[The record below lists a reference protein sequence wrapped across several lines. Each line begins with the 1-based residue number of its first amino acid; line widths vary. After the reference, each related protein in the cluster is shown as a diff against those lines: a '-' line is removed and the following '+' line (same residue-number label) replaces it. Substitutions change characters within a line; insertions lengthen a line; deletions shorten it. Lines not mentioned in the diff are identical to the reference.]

1 MDMKEAM
8 KERHMVRK
16 YKNKPLTDDVIE
28 KLKIK
33 IKKNNRE
40 YKLNMKLM
48 VNNDKGLSTLIKD
61 FLSKG
66 VSNYIILA
74 GKDSKDLDE
83 RLGYSGTDIMLYAQ
97 TLGLNTW
104 WVGGTYNASISKY
117 VKDKKVIGI
126 IAVGYGRTN
135 GVPHKSKSL
144 EEVSI
149 YEGTPPKWF
158 DEGVKAA
165 LLAPTA
171 LNRQDFVIIGRGNN
185 VTIKCDNG
193 IFTGANIGI
202 IKYHFELG
210 AEKKDFKWI

>member
-1 MDMKEAM
+1 MDLKEAM

-28 KLKIK
+28 KLKIR

-66 VSNYIILA
+66 VNNYIILA

-83 RLGYSGTDIMLYAQ
+83 RLGYSGADIMLYAQ

-104 WVGGTYNASISKY
+104 WIGGTYNKNISM
-117 VKDKKVIGI
+117 
-126 IAVGYGRTN
+126 T
-135 GVPHKSKSL
+135 
-144 EEVSI
+144 
-149 YEGTPPKWF
+149 
-158 DEGVKAA
+158 
-165 LLAPTA
+165 
-171 LNRQDFVIIGRGNN
+171 
-185 VTIKCDNG
+185 
-193 IFTGANIGI
+193 
-202 IKYHFELG
+202 
-210 AEKKDFKWI
+210 